1 MINHIAKTV
10 FNFVVVAF
18 ILVVMFQ
25 LVRYLSRLNT
35 KNVKKRSS
43 LVPPRVNFDNVLL
56 TSFVF
61 EFRSLC
67 ILSWNITNQ

>member
-18 ILVVMFQ
+18 IFVVMFQ

-61 EFRSLC
+61 EFQSLC

>member
-1 MINHIAKTV
+1 MINHIVKTV

-18 ILVVMFQ
+18 IFVVMFQ

-61 EFRSLC
+61 EFQSLC

>member
-18 ILVVMFQ
+18 IFVVVFQ

-61 EFRSLC
+61 EFQSLC
-67 ILSWNITNQ
+67 ILS

>member
-61 EFRSLC
+61 EFQSLC

>member
-18 ILVVMFQ
+18 IFVVMFQ

-43 LVPPRVNFDNVLL
+43 VVPPRVNFDSVLL

-61 EFRSLC
+61 EFQSLC

>member
-1 MINHIAKTV
+1 MINHIANTV
-10 FNFVVVAF
+10 FNFVVVDF
-18 ILVVMFQ
+18 IFVVMFQ

-35 KNVKKRSS
+35 KDVRERSS
-43 LVPPRVNFDNVLL
+43 VVPPRVNFDNVLL

-61 EFRSLC
+61 EFQSLC

>member
-18 ILVVMFQ
+18 IFVVMFQ

-61 EFRSLC
+61 EFQSLC
-67 ILSWNITNQ
+67 ILS

>member
-18 ILVVMFQ
+18 IFVVMFQ

-35 KNVKKRSS
+35 KNAKKRSS

-61 EFRSLC
+61 EFQSLC

>member
-18 ILVVMFQ
+18 IFVVMFQ
-25 LVRYLSRLNT
+25 LVRYLSGLNT

-61 EFRSLC
+61 EFQSLC